1 MTNQATIHPLDDALL
16 LETTSEPGVY
26 TGRTTGEYWNMV
38 GPFGGI
44 TAATMLQ
51 AVLKHPLLLGEP
63 LSLTVN
69 FAAAVSEGAFTINA
83 TPVRTNRS
91 TQHWLLTL
99 EQADATGAVVITTT
113 GTAVTA
119 ARRET
124 WSLSDTPMPVVAR
137 PEECE
142 RAAPAF
148 RSQWLS
154 AYEMRPVSGNLPTV
168 WDDSGDTS
176 LSQLWVRDV
185 PERPLDFAALAAASD
200 VFFPR
205 IWLRRAR
212 QVPAGTV
219 SITTYFHANSAQ
231 LAQTGSGYL
240 FAQARAQEFRN
251 GFNDQTAQLWNADG
265 LMLATTNQIVYYK
278 E

>member
-16 LETTSEPGVY
+16 LETREPGIY
-26 TGRTTGEYWNMV
+26 TGRTTDAYWNMV

-44 TAATMLQ
+44 TAATLLQ
-51 AVLKHPLLLGEP
+51 AVLKHPQLLGDP

-69 FAAAVSEGAFTINA
+69 FAGAVTAGEFTVKA
-83 TPVRTNRS
+83 TPARTNRS
-91 TQHWLLTL
+91 TQHWIITL
-99 EQADATGAVVITTT
+99 EQAAANGEVVIATTA
-113 GTAVTA
+113 TAVTA
-119 ARRET
+119 VRRET
-124 WSLSDTPMPVVAR
+124 WSVTDVPMPVVPA
-137 PEECE
+137 PQECQ

-154 AYEMRPVSGNLPTV
+154 SYEMRPVSGNLPTV
-168 WDDSGDTS
+168 WDDRGDTS
-176 LSQLWVRDV
+176 LSQLWVRDA
-185 PERPLDFAALAAASD
+185 PERTLDFVGLAAASD

-205 IWLRRAR
+205 PWLRRAR

-219 SITTYFHANSAQ
+219 SITTYFHASGAQ
-231 LAQTGSGYL
+231 LAQTGNGYL

-251 GFNDQTAQLWNADG
+251 GFCDQTAQLWNADG

>member
-16 LETTSEPGVY
+16 LETSEQGIY
-26 TGRTTGEYWNMV
+26 TGRTTDAYWNMV

-44 TAATMLQ
+44 TAATLLQ
-51 AVLKHPLLLGEP
+51 AVLKHPQLLGDP

-69 FAAAVSEGAFTINA
+69 FAGAVTAGEFTVRA
-83 TPVRTNRS
+83 TPARTNRS
-91 TQHWLLTL
+91 TQHWIVTL
-99 EQADATGAVVITTT
+99 EQANADGEVVIATTAT
-113 GTAVTA
+113 VVTAV
-119 ARRET
+119 RRET
-124 WSLSDTPMPVVAR
+124 WSVTDAPMPIV
-137 PEECE
+137 PGPLECE

-154 AYEMRPVSGNLPTV
+154 SYEMRPVSGNLPTV
-168 WDDSGDTS
+168 WDDRGDTS
-176 LSQLWVRDV
+176 LSQLWVRDA
-185 PERPLDFAALAAASD
+185 PERMLDFVGLAAASD

-205 IWLRRAR
+205 PWLRRAR

-219 SITTYFHANSAQ
+219 SITTYFHASGEQ
-231 LAQTGSGYL
+231 LAQTGTGHL

-251 GFNDQTAQLWNADG
+251 GFCDQTAQLWNADG
-265 LMLATTNQIVYYK
+265 LMLATTSQIVYYK